1 MGQVPNSGQTTQVG
15 VGDAAILSPPPAPV
29 ASPDDLENIEK
40 RLLSEWPGSSSDSE
54 KPSLIEDQTA
64 NDLGMV
70 EIPLESMRGDEAE
83 PNVEA
88 DSSDAIKTETPE
100 PTEAQPTDD
109 ATKAVD
115 ETQAEP
121 ATITL
126 EESERRQAQAVN
138 TARENLIRQQAAER
152 QRLEVQA
159 KVDAEANAEANR
171 IANMSD
177 SELAQHYRNKQA
189 VDELKANMRPEVFS
203 EVVQTLNSE
212 VGPKV
217 MDALGISNNSAE
229 WPEELT
235 EAWNAAPPETL
246 DARVKLFHE
255 FSVTAAV
262 SLKEAEL
269 MLKHQA
275 EIKKLKSDYEGADAE
290 SSDAENR
297 NGEAEP
303 SLVGDI
309 GRSGSRSITQIEEA
323 MITGGMASLTPNE
336 RQTINAFYQRQGIAP
351 R

>member
-1 MGQVPNSGQTTQVG
+1 
-15 VGDAAILSPPPAPV
+15 
-29 ASPDDLENIEK
+29 
-40 RLLSEWPGSSSDSE
+40 
-54 KPSLIEDQTA
+54 
-64 NDLGMV
+64 
-70 EIPLESMRGDEAE
+70 
-83 PNVEA
+83 
-88 DSSDAIKTETPE
+88 
-100 PTEAQPTDD
+100 
-109 ATKAVD
+109 
-115 ETQAEP
+115 
-121 ATITL
+121 
-126 EESERRQAQAVN
+126 
-138 TARENLIRQQAAER
+138 
-152 QRLEVQA
+152 
-159 KVDAEANAEANR
+159 
-171 IANMSD
+171 MSD

>member
-189 VDELKANMRPEVFS
+189 VDELKANM
-203 EVVQTLNSE
+203 
-212 VGPKV
+212 
-217 MDALGISNNSAE
+217 
-229 WPEELT
+229 
-235 EAWNAAPPETL
+235 
-246 DARVKLFHE
+246 
-255 FSVTAAV
+255 
-262 SLKEAEL
+262 